1 MNNFIKWTPI
11 APPPKDLSFVSLTNN
26 GGKLT
31 IVLAE
36 MDDDKLL
43 EIKFKGVMA
52 YQVVD
57 EGARL
62 KTLYEQPAYR
72 RFVTSINSSY
82 LHWFHLES
90 RRMFEDWDLKH
101 YSMGNIDNIID
112 VIAGDNVEA
121 QWI

>member
-1 MNNFIKWTPI
+1 MNDFIKWTPI
-11 APPPKDLSFVSLTNN
+11 APDPKDLYFVSLTNSE
-26 GGKLT
+26 GTLT

-52 YQVVD
+52 YQVVV

-62 KTLYEQPAYR
+62 QTLYEQPAYR

-90 RRMFEDWDLKH
+90 RGAFEDWELKH
-101 YSMGNIDNIID
+101 YSIGNVDNIID
-112 VIAGDNVEA
+112 VISGDNIEV
-121 QWI
+121 QWG